1 MIMTKGNLKIIN
13 FISYINVIEKKL
25 IFILRIK
32 RLNEEINQYKNI
44 IFNNDSEYLVKK
56 EVFKLNIRFF

>member
-1 MIMTKGNLKIIN
+1 MIMTKGNLKN
-13 FISYINVIEKKL
+13 TFISYLNVIKKNNFL
-25 IFILRIK
+25 FRIK

-56 EVFKLNIRFF
+56 EV

>member
-13 FISYINVIEKKL
+13 FISFISVIKKKL